1 VVEHLVERI
10 GARTLFATH
19 FRELT
24 RLADEIPGVIALQTA
39 IERHDGG
46 LVFLHTI
53 VPGVAEAA
61 FGLEIA
67 RLAGLP
73 ESVIQ
78 RARAGAQTTPIG
90 WTTGPQPATAIDLV
104 RERVFNALLA
114 ADLANTTPLESL
126 NLLADLQ
133 QRLRAASLE
142 QVGPRALLDAD
153 DRRDA
158 AQAN

>member
-1 VVEHLVERI
+1 M
-10 GARTLFATH
+10 
-19 FRELT
+19 
-24 RLADEIPGVIALQTA
+24 
-39 IERHDGG
+39 
-46 LVFLHTI
+46 
-53 VPGVAEAA
+53 
-61 FGLEIA
+61 
-67 RLAGLP
+67 
-73 ESVIQ
+73 
-78 RARAGAQTTPIG
+78 
-90 WTTGPQPATAIDLV
+90 
-104 RERVFNALLA
+104 FNALLA